1 MTKKEKI
8 PMGKIG
14 IDQERFK
21 GAVTKAENAVSRIE
35 KVPSPNITKNNL
47 SRFTSFHNLVEKA
60 GTTLEAFKGVSSA
73 DTGKMKAVADKI
85 VDEDAKMANVMK
97 QNTARFE

>member
-1 MTKKEKI
+1 
-8 PMGKIG
+8 MGKIG

-21 GAVTKAENAVSRIE
+21 GAVTKAESKVRGID

-47 SRFTSFHNLVEKA
+47 SRFTSFQNLVEKV
-60 GTTLEAFKGVSSA
+60 GTTLEKFKEVSAA
-73 DTGKMKAVADKI
+73 DTGKMKDVADKI
-85 VDEDAKMANVMK
+85 ADEDAKMANVIR

>member
-1 MTKKEKI
+1 VTKKEKI

-85 VDEDAKMANVMK
+85 VDEDAKMANVIK